1 MKVYLFDKDTRLYM
15 GEAEAVPGDVPGSW
29 FHPECSTV
37 VAPPA
42 IPPGK
47 AVRWLFGFWE
57 YVGLPTPE
65 EMRQHAYESEADPFR
80 DAALNYQMEAA
91 AWRLEGNLEKAA
103 EAETKEHTA
112 LRDYLDKKQEIRGR
126 FPGNSNVGEA

>member
-1 MKVYLFDKDTRLYM
+1 MKVYLYDKDTRLYM
-15 GEAEAVPGDVPGSW
+15 GEAEAEPGDVLGSW
-29 FHPECSTV
+29 FHPECSTT

-57 YVGLPTPE
+57 FVDLPTPE

-80 DAALNYQMEAA
+80 DAALNYP
-91 AWRLEGNLEKAA
+91 LEGDAWEARGDDERAEIAWAKAA
-103 EAETKEHTA
+103 EFMAQ
-112 LRDYLDKKQEIRGR
+112 YLDAKEAIRAKY
-126 FPGNSNVGEA
+126 S